1 MKPILINL
9 MVKYDIEKKS
19 QLEKK
24 ARINRVNWSNP
35 LTESWVWNNPIRCK
49 LKKKYEV

>member
-1 MKPILINL
+1 
-9 MVKYDIEKKS
+9 MVKDDIEKKI

-24 ARINRVNWSNP
+24 TRVNWSNP

-49 LKKKYEV
+49 LKNK